1 VLNTLQDLLPEKL
14 NKNYLL
20 ILKILL
26 VTHFRDPTAAA
37 LTQKM
42 LTESRPWA

>member
-1 VLNTLQDLLPEKL
+1 LLKFLQDLLPEKL
-14 NKNYLL
+14 NKNYLF

-26 VTHFRDPTAAA
+26 VTNFRDPTAAA

-42 LTESRPWA
+42 LTESRPLA